1 MIALW
6 DRYWA
11 WVGGNVGAMPL
22 QALIGVAVTLL
33 LRRPISRAW
42 RRIVGE
48 HADAED
54 IRRAAAAAH
63 RIAADLHERLTGEAH
78 PDAPAKSESEAE

>member
-22 QALIGVAVTLL
+22 QAVITVVVTLAF
-33 LRRPISRAW
+33 RKPVSRLW
-42 RRIVGE
+42 HRLVGE
-48 HADAED
+48 RPDIGD
-54 IRRAAAAAH
+54 IRRAAEAAH
-63 RIAADLHERLTGEAH
+63 RIAADLHERMTGEAH
-78 PDAPAKSESEAE
+78 PDAPGNRNEAK

>member
-22 QALIGVAVTLL
+22 QALITIAATLVFL
-33 LRRPISRAW
+33 KPLRRLW
-42 RRIVGE
+42 RRLFGE
-48 HADAED
+48 KADLED

-78 PDAPAKSESEAE
+78 EHAPDKGER